1 MKLSILTATYNRG
14 EYLKRIYDSINE
26 NLNSGIEP
34 EWIIIDDGSIDN
46 TKNVV
51 KEIKK
56 EAAFEIKYIWQENMG
71 KMKAINNGIKF
82 AEGELIIDCDSD
94 DYFVQN
100 SFKTIGE
107 NAEFMFSKDD
117 IYAMCFLKKN
127 TNRKNK
133 WKYI

>member
-14 EYLKRIYDSINE
+14 KYLNRIYDSIKE
-26 NLNSGIEP
+26 NLKSGIEP

-56 EAAFEIKYIWQENMG
+56 EAVFEIKYIWQENMG
-71 KMKAINNGIKF
+71 KMKAINNGIKS

-100 SFKTIGE
+100 SFKTICE
-107 NAEFMFSKDD
+107 NAEFMFSKED
-117 IYAMCFLKKN
+117 IYAMCFLKRN
-127 TNRKNK
+127 TNRNNK
-133 WKYI
+133 WK

>member
-133 WKYI
+133 